1 MLNSIIRLFIMNY
14 LAKVK
19 TLIYIWRISG
29 LHKLHLCSKVFIG

>member
-29 LHKLHLCSKVFIG
+29 LLSCIYVAQCL